1 MKTIL
6 AILFSI
12 SFLFFSCKENT
23 NAPKLAT
30 TKESVWIGWNH
41 FCIDRKD
48 TATRYGYELISNTA
62 YYLGP
67 KGKVKQISN
76 GMNCQNCHLKAGTV
90 PWGNNYGAVAST
102 YPKYRDRSSS
112 VESIAKRVN
121 DCFERSLN
129 GKALDTS
136 SKEMQAIIAYLKW
149 VGSDVPKGKKPMGSG
164 IADLPFLNRA
174 ADKLKGEKVYNTFC
188 VRCHGKNG
196 EGQMNASG
204 YGYDYPPLWGNN
216 SYNIGAGIFRL
227 SRLAGFVKNN
237 MPYLEA
243 TYNNPVLTDG
253 EAWDVAA
260 YINSQAR
267 PQKNISADWHNIS
280 KKPFDHPFA
289 PYADSFSET
298 QHKYGPFQPIIDFK
312 NSNSKRQKCL
322 FVN

>member
-1 MKTIL
+1 MKLFL

-12 SFLFFSCKENT
+12 SFLLFSCKENS
-23 NAPKLAT
+23 NAPKSAT
-30 TKESVWIGWNH
+30 AKESVWVGWNH
-41 FCIDRKD
+41 FFIDRKD
-48 TATRYGYELISNTA
+48 TEARYGYELISNTA

-67 KGKVKQISN
+67 KGKVNRISN

-90 PWGNNYGAVAST
+90 PWGNNYSAVAST

-121 DCFERSLN
+121 DCIERSLN

-136 SKEMQAIIAYLKW
+136 SREMQAIIAYIKW

-164 IADLPFLNRA
+164 ISNLPFLNRA
-174 ADKLKGEKVYNTFC
+174 ADKIKGEKVYNNFC
-188 VRCHGKNG
+188 LRCHAKNG
-196 EGQMNASG
+196 EGQINKSG
-204 YGYDYPPLWGNN
+204 FGYEYPPLWGNS
-216 SYNIGAGIFRL
+216 SYNIGAGLFRL

-243 TYNNPVLTDG
+243 TFNKPILTDE

-260 YINSQAR
+260 YINSQPR

-298 QHKYGPFQPIIDFK
+298 QHKYGPFQPIVDFK
-312 NSNSKRQKCL
+312 KRELK
-322 FVN
+322 

>member
-1 MKTIL
+1 MKLFL

-12 SFLFFSCKENT
+12 SFLLSSCEENS
-23 NAPKLAT
+23 NAPKPAT
-30 TKESVWIGWNH
+30 AKESVWVGWNH

-48 TATRYGYELISNTA
+48 TAAQYGYELISNTA

-76 GMNCQNCHLKAGTV
+76 GMNCQNCHLKAGTM
-90 PWGNNYGAVAST
+90 PWGNNYSAVAST

-121 DCFERSLN
+121 DCIERSLN

-136 SKEMQAIIAYLKW
+136 SKEMQAMIAYIKW

-164 IADLPFLNRA
+164 IANLPLLNRA
-174 ADKLKGEKVYNTFC
+174 ADKVKGEKVYNNFC
-188 VRCHGKNG
+188 LRCHAKNG
-196 EGQMNASG
+196 EGKMNASG
-204 YGYDYPPLWGNN
+204 YGYEYPPLWGNN

-243 TYNNPVLTDG
+243 TYSKPILTDE

-260 YINSQAR
+260 FINSQPR
-267 PQKNISADWHNIS
+267 PNKNISNDWQNIS
-280 KKPFDHPFA
+280 KKPFDYPFA
-289 PYADSFSET
+289 PFADSFSEQ
-298 QHKYGPFQPIIDFK
+298 QHKYGPFQPIVDFK
-312 NSNSKRQKCL
+312 KKRK
-322 FVN
+322 